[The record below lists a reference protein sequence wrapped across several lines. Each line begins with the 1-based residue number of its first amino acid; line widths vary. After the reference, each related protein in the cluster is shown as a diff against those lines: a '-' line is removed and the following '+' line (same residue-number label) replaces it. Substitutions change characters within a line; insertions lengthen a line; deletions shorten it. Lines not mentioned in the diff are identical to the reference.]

1 MFIWSAKYFG
11 LPVDRV
17 AIVSWILAAFVCSNI
32 GKPLPDQ
39 WRMLKDWSFFALL
52 LFAYDYSRGMADQLG
67 RSVDFTVIRNID
79 RALFL
84 GHDPNVWIQQHLN
97 ISSDLA
103 WYEYP
108 LAVTYMTHFIVPI
121 SVAVVLWIR
130 NRAEWLRYMRRLG
143 ILLAT
148 GVVTYV
154 IFPVAP
160 PWMAARNGFIAPI
173 RRITAR
179 AWSHMGLSTVSK
191 LFERGAAITN
201 PVAALPSLHAA
212 FSLLVVAFFWQQMPK
227 WCRAVSLLLP
237 ASMALC
243 LVYFG
248 EHWVTDIVLGWL
260 YVWIVLWVANRWERA
275 PRHAVSAES
284 PTI

>member
-1 MFIWSAKYFG
+1 M
-11 LPVDRV
+11 V
-17 AIVSWILAAFVCSNI
+17 
-32 GKPLPDQ
+32 
-39 WRMLKDWSFFALL
+39 KDWSFFALL
-52 LFAYDYSRGMADQLG
+52 LFTYDYSRGLADQLG

-79 RALFL
+79 RGMFL

-97 ISSDLA
+97 ISSNLS

-121 SVAVVLWIR
+121 SVAVILWIR
-130 NRAEWLRYMRRLG
+130 NRAEWVRFMRRLG
-143 ILLAT
+143 LLLAG
-148 GVVTYV
+148 GVMTYV

-160 PWMAARNGFIAPI
+160 PWMAARNGYIAPI

-191 LFERGAAITN
+191 LFDRGAAITN

-212 FSLLVVAFFWQQMPK
+212 FSLLVVAFFWSRMPK
-227 WCRAVSLLLP
+227 WLRVVSLLLP

-248 EHWVTDIVLGWL
+248 EHWVTDILLGWL
-260 YVWIVLWVANRWERA
+260 YVWFAFWAARRWERVSGRA
-275 PRHAVSAES
+275 HAAAS
-284 PTI
+284 PIV